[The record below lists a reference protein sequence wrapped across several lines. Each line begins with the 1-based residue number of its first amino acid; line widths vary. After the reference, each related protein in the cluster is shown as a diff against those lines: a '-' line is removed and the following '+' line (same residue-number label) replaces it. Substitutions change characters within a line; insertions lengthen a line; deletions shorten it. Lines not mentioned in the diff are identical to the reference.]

1 MWGSCRPGRPGP
13 NREGHGVLAAG
24 ALRAQAMASG
34 PCVEPCANPPMQE
47 VQIEEQIV
55 EVPTV
60 LYQEKVVEV
69 PKIQET
75 ILLKQVPRV
84 EVHLSPIMG
93 TLRVFEPMAALL
105 MLCWA
110 SRAFLWWPV
119 REPKVARYGLVDKL
133 RAKGKR
139 AKPQLRQVDGPVPL
153 SSALPPGSTAPELR
167 ARAHRL
173 IEGQPDLL
181 DTVTK
186 SSDFLLVPMQPEDA
200 QDLADL
206 QEEWFP
212 KESCR
217 GGEPWCAQLLR
228 HPGVIAFK
236 ATIPQDETAAP
247 VGIVVALASREAIE
261 EFAGKDTADMLR
273 VDVARPKYIAWDSA
287 GGRELGYVL
296 SLGSL
301 GELRRRG
308 LASALLRRAMSAL
321 RTAAKPREELFGGA
335 GGPKDTSLR
344 AVALHLAGY
353 NRVARAC
360 YERAG
365 FELLKVQE
373 VTKEVARPVY
383 EVTEKIVE
391 VPHVLIQERI
401 EEVPK
406 IEYVNLVKQIPKT
419 QVREV
424 QKQVGVPVYQCRE
437 RVVEVPTAM
446 VAEQMVEVPQVHVEE
461 LVKEV
466 PRPEV
471 QVVAKPI
478 EKPVNEYVE
487 RVVEIPHT
495 TIQECIVEVP
505 KVEVHEL
512 VKQVPRHEVQV
523 VDKQVETVEVQ
534 YVEKLVEVPHII
546 YEEKIVEVPTVEVR
560 EVIKQVSKP
569 EAGRCRSL
577 NAAEASNA
585 KSPMGGADL
594 CEVVLRAFA
603 PAPSLYGTESKPS
616 SQSDTSP
623 DAQDCTGLSS

>member
-1 MWGSCRPGRPGP
+1 
-13 NREGHGVLAAG
+13 
-24 ALRAQAMASG
+24 
-34 PCVEPCANPPMQE
+34 
-47 VQIEEQIV
+47 
-55 EVPTV
+55 
-60 LYQEKVVEV
+60 
-69 PKIQET
+69 
-75 ILLKQVPRV
+75 
-84 EVHLSPIMG
+84 MG
-93 TLRVFEPMAALL
+93 TCRVFEPMAALL

-139 AKPQLRQVDGPVPL
+139 AKPQLLQVDGPVPL

-181 DTVTK
+181 DT
-186 SSDFLLVPMQPEDA
+186 DFLL
-200 QDLADL
+200 
-206 QEEWFP
+206 
-212 KESCR
+212 
-217 GGEPWCAQLLR
+217 
-228 HPGVIAFK
+228 
-236 ATIPQDETAAP
+236 DETAAP

-287 GGRELGYVL
+287 DGRELGYVL

-321 RTAAKPREELFGGA
+321 RTAAKPREELFGGWGALVGWRGRGELPLLVLRLEEPDCYA
-335 GGPKDTSLR
+335 GAGREKHSSLLQPGKFIVPNLT
-344 AVALHLAGY
+344 APGSLWQMLCA
-353 NRVARAC
+353 
-360 YERAG
+360 
-365 FELLKVQE
+365 KVQE

-487 RVVEIPHT
+487 RVVETPHT
-495 TIQECIVEVP
+495 TVQECIVEVP

-512 VKQVPRHEVQV
+512 VKQVPRHEVQI

-569 EAGRCRSL
+569 E
-577 NAAEASNA
+577 
-585 KSPMGGADL
+585 
-594 CEVVLRAFA
+594 VV
-603 PAPSLYGTESKPS
+603 
-616 SQSDTSP
+616 
-623 DAQDCTGLSS
+623 

>member
-1 MWGSCRPGRPGP
+1 MSILARRCIDAVGPDSAVLADPRLALVQPETRAMWGSCRPGRPGP

-34 PCVEPCANPPMQE
+34 PCVEPCASPPMQE

-84 EVHLSPIMG
+84 EVHLFPIMG
-93 TLRVFEPMAALL
+93 TCRVFEPMAALL

-139 AKPQLRQVDGPVPL
+139 AKPQLLQVDGPVPL

-186 SSDFLLVPMQPEDA
+186 SSDSPE
-200 QDLADL
+200 
-206 QEEWFP
+206 F
-212 KESCR
+212 
-217 GGEPWCAQLLR
+217 
-228 HPGVIAFK
+228 V
-236 ATIPQDETAAP
+236 DETAAP

-287 GGRELGYVL
+287 DGRELGYVL

-321 RTAAKPREELFGGA
+321 RTAAKPREELFGGWGA
-335 GGPKDTSLR
+335 LVGWRGRGELPLLVLR
-344 AVALHLAGY
+344 L
-353 NRVARAC
+353 
-360 YERAG
+360 
-365 FELLKVQE
+365 VQE

-487 RVVEIPHT
+487 RVVETPHT
-495 TIQECIVEVP
+495 TVQECIVEVP

-512 VKQVPRHEVQV
+512 VKQVPRHEVQI

-569 EAGRCRSL
+569 E
-577 NAAEASNA
+577 
-585 KSPMGGADL
+585 
-594 CEVVLRAFA
+594 VV
-603 PAPSLYGTESKPS
+603 
-616 SQSDTSP
+616 
-623 DAQDCTGLSS
+623 

>member
-1 MWGSCRPGRPGP
+1 
-13 NREGHGVLAAG
+13 LF
-24 ALRAQAMASG
+24 
-34 PCVEPCANPPMQE
+34 
-47 VQIEEQIV
+47 
-55 EVPTV
+55 
-60 LYQEKVVEV
+60 
-69 PKIQET
+69 
-75 ILLKQVPRV
+75 
-84 EVHLSPIMG
+84 PIMG
-93 TLRVFEPMAALL
+93 TCRVFEPMAALL

-139 AKPQLRQVDGPVPL
+139 AKPQLLQVDGPVPL

-228 HPGVIAFK
+228 HPGVLAFK

-287 GGRELGYVL
+287 DGRELGYVL

-321 RTAAKPREELFGGA
+321 RTAAKPREELFGGT

-365 FELLKVQE
+365 FELLK
-373 VTKEVARPVY
+373 
-383 EVTEKIVE
+383 
-391 VPHVLIQERI
+391 
-401 EEVPK
+401 EEPDC
-406 IEYVNLVKQIPKT
+406 YA
-419 QVREV
+419 
-424 QKQVGVPVYQCRE
+424 G
-437 RVVEVPTAM
+437 
-446 VAEQMVEVPQVHVEE
+446 
-461 LVKEV
+461 
-466 PRPEV
+466 
-471 QVVAKPI
+471 
-478 EKPVNEYVE
+478 
-487 RVVEIPHT
+487 
-495 TIQECIVEVP
+495 
-505 KVEVHEL
+505 
-512 VKQVPRHEVQV
+512 
-523 VDKQVETVEVQ
+523 
-534 YVEKLVEVPHII
+534 
-546 YEEKIVEVPTVEVR
+546 
-560 EVIKQVSKP
+560 
-569 EAGRCRSL
+569 AGREKHSSL
-577 NAAEASNA
+577 
-585 KSPMGGADL
+585 
-594 CEVVLRAFA
+594 
-603 PAPSLYGTESKPS
+603 LY
-616 SQSDTSP
+616 
-623 DAQDCTGLSS
+623 ALFLA